1 MTAGQSADKIPDRGE
16 CPRGRSL
23 VPQINEILSHMKEL
37 NASDVHLVTGAPVT
51 YRINGDLVPANDRDL
66 SAQEVELLLYE
77 ILSDEQIKVF
87 ESRWDLDSSY
97 MVPGFARFRVN
108 LFRHHRGPG
117 GVMRIIPEEPPTLLE
132 LGFPETVTRLAE
144 IRQGLVLVTG
154 PTNCGKSTTLAAM
167 INHLNQ
173 TTQKHIITLE
183 DPLEFVHTNN
193 RCLITQRQVGL
204 HTTTFATA
212 LRAALREDPN
222 VVLVGEMRDLE
233 TIHMAL
239 TAAELGLCVFG
250 TLHTKSAAQTV
261 NRLIDAFPH
270 SQQSQIRVML
280 SESLKGIIAQQ
291 LIRRSDRPGR
301 IAVLEI
307 LVNTPAIGHMI
318 REGKSQQI
326 PTAIQTGRKEGM
338 QLFENHLAQFVQDG
352 IIAQDVAHAMASNP
366 ALLTSTGPIPIAEE
380 VV

>member
-1 MTAGQSADKIPDRGE
+1 M
-16 CPRGRSL
+16 
-23 VPQINEILSHMKEL
+23 PQINEILSHMKEL

>member
-1 MTAGQSADKIPDRGE
+1 M
-16 CPRGRSL
+16 
-23 VPQINEILSHMKEL
+23 PQINEILRHMKEL
-37 NASDVHLVTGAPVT
+37 DASDVHIVSGAPVT
-51 YRINGDLVPANDRDL
+51 YRIHGDLLPANERDL

-87 ESRWDLDSSY
+87 ESRWDLDTSY
-97 MVPGFARFRVN
+97 MIPGFARFRVN
-108 LFRHHRGPG
+108 LFCNHRGPCA
-117 GVMRIIPEEPPTLLE
+117 VLRMIPEDPPTLQE
-132 LGFPETVTRLAE
+132 LGFPQVVTRLAE
-144 IRQGLVLVTG
+144 TRQGLILVTG

-167 INHLNQ
+167 VNHLNQ

-204 HTTTFATA
+204 HTTSFATA

-261 NRLIDAFPH
+261 NRMIDAFPH

-291 LIRRSDRPGR
+291 LIRRSDREGR
-301 IAVLEI
+301 VAVLEI
-307 LVNTPAIGHMI
+307 LINTPAIGHMI
-318 REGKSQQI
+318 REGKTQQI

-338 QLFENHLAQFVQDG
+338 LLFEQHLAQLVQAG
-352 IIAQDVAHAMASNP
+352 IVEQDLAMAMASNP
-366 ALLTSTGPIPIAEE
+366 ALMTSTGPIPVDE
-380 VV
+380 VAV

>member
-1 MTAGQSADKIPDRGE
+1 M
-16 CPRGRSL
+16 
-23 VPQINEILSHMKEL
+23 PQINEILSHMKEL

-51 YRINGDLVPANDRDL
+51 YRINGNLVPANDRDL

-77 ILSDEQIKVF
+77 ILSDEQIRVF

-97 MVPGFARFRVN
+97 NVPGFARFRVN

-117 GVMRIIPEEPPTLLE
+117 AVMRIIPEEPPTLLE
-132 LGFPETVTRLAE
+132 LGFPKIVTRLAE
-144 IRQGLVLVTG
+144 THQGLILVTG

-167 INHLNQ
+167 INHLNH

-204 HTTTFATA
+204 HTTSFAAA

-291 LIRRSDRPGR
+291 LIRRSDREGR

-307 LVNTPAIGHMI
+307 LVNTPAIAHMI
-318 REGKSQQI
+318 REGKTQQI

-338 QLFENHLAQFVQDG
+338 QLFENHLAQLMQDG
-352 IIAQDVAHAMASNP
+352 IIAPDVAYAMASNP
-366 ALLTSTGPIPIAEE
+366 AIMTSTGPIPVTED